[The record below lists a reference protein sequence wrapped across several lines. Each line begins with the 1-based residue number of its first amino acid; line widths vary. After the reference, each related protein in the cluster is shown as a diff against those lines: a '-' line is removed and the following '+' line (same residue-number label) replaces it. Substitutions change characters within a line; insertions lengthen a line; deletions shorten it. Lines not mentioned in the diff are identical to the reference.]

1 MLFQLGFCDYIMQ
14 DFESSMVKARQV
26 NNYVQQANQDVL
38 VIIWFPSPLLG
49 EHRFLMVGV
58 SMFSAQKGV
67 FWLDLLITFSDSPC
81 FCHVLFLCFFSFVL
95 FAAK

>member
-1 MLFQLGFCDYIMQ
+1 
-14 DFESSMVKARQV
+14 MVKARQV

-58 SMFSAQKGV
+58 SMFSAEKGV
-67 FWLDLLITFSDSPC
+67 FWLD
-81 FCHVLFLCFFSFVL
+81 
-95 FAAK
+95 